1 MKDKTEA
8 DGTDTG
14 KDKTDAE
21 NVNSQK
27 SKPQTKAG
35 EQFKDVDT
43 NAVYAVLSVSSRTV
57 AYVKPLDKKQKTVT
71 IPAAVRINVVK

>member
-1 MKDKTEA
+1 MLFR
-8 DGTDTG
+8 
-14 KDKTDAE
+14 
-21 NVNSQK
+21 S
-27 SKPQTKAG
+27 